1 MFNKWVWIFLLVEMI
16 WFNFEDAL
24 LLPFSSMQLRR
35 SQMEPTGIQKILLAI
50 YSLCSKVIHTPL
62 MKILFSF
69 EVLYQYYDL
78 IVGTLTSIYNL
89 MIYCF
94 FVLTFTSIIKRLL
107 LLLLH
112 TTGLRQAVRWC
123 RSTLLLYC
131 SGKNQTA

>member
-1 MFNKWVWIFLLVEMI
+1 MI

-78 IVGTLTSIYNL
+78 LVGTLTSIYNL